1 MGLSEQRLTRRAAL
15 AAGAAVWCGA
25 RPRVARAH
33 DLIGI
38 VSPPRPVP
46 AIGVK
51 TLQGK
56 VSRLDELLRGRV
68 SALQLMF
75 TGCSATCP
83 ITGALFADLQG
94 RLVAAPRNL
103 RLLSISIDPLGDD
116 PASLQAW
123 LRRHG
128 AQVERWGGA
137 LSAMSDVDRLL
148 DFLGGRRGEIDRHTA
163 QFYVFDAQARLCYRT
178 AALPPPASV
187 AAVMER
193 VAKLAD

>member
-1 MGLSEQRLTRRAAL
+1 M
-15 AAGAAVWCGA
+15 WCGA
-25 RPRVARAH
+25 RPRDARAH

-38 VSPPRPVP
+38 VSPPSPAP
-46 AIGVK
+46 AIEVK
-51 TLQGK
+51 TLQGN
-56 VSRLDELLRGRV
+56 VSRLGELLRGRV

-83 ITGALFADLQG
+83 ISGALFADLQG

-116 PASLQAW
+116 PASMQAW

-128 AQVERWGGA
+128 AQVGRWGGA
-137 LSAMSDVDRLL
+137 LSTLSDVDRLL
-148 DFLGGRRGEIDRHTA
+148 DFAGGRRAGVDRHTA
-163 QFYVFDAQARLCYRT
+163 QVYVFDAQARLCYRT
-178 AALPPPASV
+178 APLPPPASV

-193 VAKLAD
+193 VAKMAH